1 MMKIIKSVS
10 SMQRLSSSLKE
21 QSKKIGLVPTMGFLH
36 EGHLSLIG
44 IAKKNSDVVVVS
56 IFVNPTQFGSNE
68 DYNGYPRD
76 LARDKKLLEKREV
89 DILFIPRLKDM
100 YPNGYTTYVEVEKL
114 SRVLCGKSRPIH
126 FRGVTTI
133 VAKLFNIVRPDIAVF
148 GEKDAQQAIIIKRMV
163 KDLNFPV
170 KIITGPTIREQDG
183 LAVSSRNTYL
193 SEAERK
199 DAPVL
204 HQALLLAKNL
214 IEKGETDVNKIVSS
228 IKKLIQKKKSAKID
242 YISIVRK
249 DTLKP
254 VSRIQGEV
262 LIALAVRFGEAR
274 LIDNITIK
282 GGIKA

>member
-1 MMKIIKSVS
+1 
-10 SMQRLSSSLKE
+10 MQRLSSSLKE

-148 GEKDAQQAIIIKRMV
+148 GGKDAQQAIIIKRMV